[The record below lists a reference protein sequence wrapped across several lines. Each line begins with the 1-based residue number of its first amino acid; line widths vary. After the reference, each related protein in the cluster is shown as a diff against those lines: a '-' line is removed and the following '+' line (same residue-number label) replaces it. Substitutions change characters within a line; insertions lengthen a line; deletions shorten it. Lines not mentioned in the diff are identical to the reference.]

1 MYMYMCVCVCRER
14 PEKDGMDLEHRGSD
28 GKDNEIMIHVSVDER
43 AFSQAE
49 FTTSDPLS
57 HNCKNILTHQRESE
71 SEREFIRNDNS
82 VTGTP
87 GRLPGTGSA
96 SPRTSK
102 RDGKDLSPS
111 ECSLPFRLEW
121 RQNQSQV
128 EQDGGCDRCVPESDV
143 GQAAVKN
150 GCMPVQGGK
159 LEMSFRQDEVK
170 KVRGRVGEGEG
181 REGGER
187 ERGKAVE
194 GDVIKAIS

>member
-1 MYMYMCVCVCRER
+1 M
-14 PEKDGMDLEHRGSD
+14 DGMDLEHRGSD

-49 FTTSDPLS
+49 FEPSDTLS
-57 HNCKNILTHQRESE
+57 RTCKNILTHKRESE
-71 SEREFIRNDNS
+71 SEREFIRNDTS

-87 GRLPGTGSA
+87 GRRPGTGSA

-102 RDGKDLSPS
+102 RDDKDLSSS
-111 ECSLPFRLEW
+111 ECRLPFRLEW
-121 RQNQSQV
+121 RQNNRHTQSQV

-170 KVRGRVGEGEG
+170 KVRGPVGERGG
-181 REGGER
+181 RGGRER
-187 ERGKAVE
+187 ERGKAVG